1 MRGFLKTLKGRGFGA
16 MSASSQNYVYQ
27 VVRRKKTDKPEP
39 TLTKERLDRVLATV
53 GKYQS
58 VAWDEDELETNNKK

>member
-1 MRGFLKTLKGRGFGA
+1 MRGSLKTLKGRGFGA

-27 VVRRKKTDKPEP
+27 VVRRKTDKPEP
-39 TLTKERLDRVLATV
+39 TLTKEQLDRALATV

-58 VAWDEDELETNNKK
+58 VAWDEDELESNNKK

>member
-1 MRGFLKTLKGRGFGA
+1 

-53 GKYQS
+53 GKYLI
-58 VAWDEDELETNNKK
+58 VVGDETKTRKNGK